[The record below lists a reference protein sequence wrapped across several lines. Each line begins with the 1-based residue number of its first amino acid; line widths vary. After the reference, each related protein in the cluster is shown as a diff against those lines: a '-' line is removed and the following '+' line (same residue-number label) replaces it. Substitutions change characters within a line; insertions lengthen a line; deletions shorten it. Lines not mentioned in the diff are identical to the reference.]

1 MRSSITA
8 DEILTAFRRDIEK
21 LLTCGRFPAIATHDA
36 EAIVHSRDWLGRQG
50 VLSQNSSFR

>member
-21 LLTCGRFPAIATHDA
+21 LLTRGRFPAIATHDA
-36 EAIVHSRDWLGRQG
+36 EAIVHTRD
-50 VLSQNSSFR
+50 